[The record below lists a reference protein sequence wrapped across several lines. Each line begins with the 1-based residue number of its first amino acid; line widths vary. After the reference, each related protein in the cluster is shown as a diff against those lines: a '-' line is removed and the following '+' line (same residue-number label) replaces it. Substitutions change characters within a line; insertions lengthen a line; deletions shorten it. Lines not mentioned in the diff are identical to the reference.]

1 MRKTGADKTGIIK
14 TNNSEETDM
23 SVSFKDQVAIVT
35 GAGGGLGRSHALMLA
50 SHGAAVVV
58 NDFGGARDGSGGT
71 TEASEAVVREI
82 TAAGGRAIAN
92 AGNVASEADMAE
104 MVEQALSAFGRIDV
118 LINNAG
124 ILRDKSFAKM
134 EIEDFRRVV
143 EVHLMGTTIAT
154 KAVWAQMREQ
164 KYGRILVT
172 SSTSGSYGNF
182 GQSNYGAAKMGVLGL
197 MNVLHLEGAK
207 YGIHVNAIVPTAAT
221 RMTGDMMDPAMLE
234 LLAPDLVSPA
244 AVWLVSRDAPS
255 RTALLAGAGTVARLA
270 LVESQGVCFTGQEF
284 TPETVGARFDEIAS
298 LDGQIE
304 VMAGLD
310 HVDRIIANARAALAK
325 KD

>member
-1 MRKTGADKTGIIK
+1 MPI
-14 TNNSEETDM
+14 
-23 SVSFKDQVAIVT
+23 SFKDQVAIVT
-35 GAGGGLGRSHALMLA
+35 GAGGGLGRSHALTLA
-50 SHGAAVVV
+50 RYGASVVV

-82 TAAGGRAIAN
+82 TQAGGRAIAN
-92 AGNVASEADMAE
+92 AGNVTSESDMTA
-104 MVEQALSAFGRIDV
+104 MVDQALSAFGRIDV

-124 ILRDKSFAKM
+124 ILRDKTFAKM

-143 EVHLMGTTIAT
+143 DVHLIGTAIASR
-154 KAVWAQMREQ
+154 AVWAQMRQ
-164 KYGRILVT
+164 QNYGRILMT

-197 MNVLHLEGAK
+197 MNVLHLEGQK
-207 YGIHVNAIVPTAAT
+207 YGIHVNAILPTAAT
-221 RMTGDMMDPAMLE
+221 RMTGDMMDPAMLD
-234 LLAPDLVSPA
+234 LLAPELVSPA

-270 LVESQGVCFTGQEF
+270 FVESRGVFFGGQDF
-284 TPETVGARFDEIAS
+284 TPDAVGERFDEIAD

-310 HVDRIIANARAALAK
+310 HVERIIANARASQKGTA
-325 KD
+325 

>member
-1 MRKTGADKTGIIK
+1 MP
-14 TNNSEETDM
+14 
-23 SVSFKDQVAIVT
+23 VSFKDQVAIVT

-50 SHGAAVVV
+50 RHGAAVVV
-58 NDFGGARDGSGGT
+58 NDFGGGRDGSGGN

-82 TAAGGRAIAN
+82 TAEGGRAIAN
-92 AGNVASEADMAE
+92 AGNVTSEADMAA
-104 MVEQALSAFGRIDV
+104 MVEQTLSAFGRIDV

-134 EIEDFRRVV
+134 EIDDFRRVV
-143 EVHLMGTTIAT
+143 DVHLLGTAVAT
-154 KAVWAQMREQ
+154 KAVWATMREQ
-164 KYGRILVT
+164 AYGRILVT

-182 GQSNYGAAKMGVLGL
+182 GQANYGAAKMGVLGL

-207 YGIHVNAIVPTAAT
+207 YGIQLNAILPTAAT
-221 RMTGDMMDPAMLE
+221 RMTGDMMDPAMLD
-234 LLAPDLVSPA
+234 LLTPELVSPA

-255 RTALLAGAGTVARLA
+255 RTALLAGAGTVSRLA
-270 LVESQGVCFTGQEF
+270 LVESQGVCFAGTDF
-284 TPETVGARFDEIAS
+284 TPDTVGERFEEIAS

-310 HVDRIIANARAALAK
+310 HVDRIIANARAALATK
-325 KD
+325 G

>member
-1 MRKTGADKTGIIK
+1 MP
-14 TNNSEETDM
+14 
-23 SVSFKDQVAIVT
+23 VSFKDQVAIVT

-50 SHGAAVVV
+50 RHGAAVVV
-58 NDFGGARDGSGGT
+58 NDFGGGRDGSGGT

-82 TAAGGRAIAN
+82 TAEGGRAIAN
-92 AGNVASEADMAE
+92 AGNVTSEADMAAL
-104 MVEQALSAFGRIDV
+104 VDQTLSAFGRIDV

-134 EIEDFRRVV
+134 EIDDFRRVV
-143 EVHLMGTTIAT
+143 DVHLLGTAIAT
-154 KAVWAQMREQ
+154 KAVWVQMREQ
-164 KYGRILVT
+164 GYGRILVT

-182 GQSNYGAAKMGVLGL
+182 GQANYGAAKMGVLGL
-197 MNVLHLEGAK
+197 MNVLHFEGAK
-207 YGIHVNAIVPTAAT
+207 YGIHLNAILPTAAT

-234 LLAPDLVSPA
+234 LLAPELVSPA

-270 LVESQGVCFTGQEF
+270 LVESQGVCFAGTEF
-284 TPETVGARFDEIAS
+284 TPSAVGDRFDEIAS

-310 HVDRIIANARAALAK
+310 HVDRIIANARAALAEK
-325 KD
+325 G

>member
-1 MRKTGADKTGIIK
+1 MP
-14 TNNSEETDM
+14 
-23 SVSFKDQVAIVT
+23 VSFKDQVAIVT

-50 SHGAAVVV
+50 RHGAAVVV
-58 NDFGGARDGSGGT
+58 NDFGGGRDGSGGN

-82 TAAGGRAIAN
+82 TAEGGRAIAN
-92 AGNVASEADMAE
+92 AGNVTSEADMAAL
-104 MVEQALSAFGRIDV
+104 VEQTLSAFGRIDV

-134 EIEDFRRVV
+134 EIDDFRRVV
-143 EVHLMGTTIAT
+143 DVHLLGTAVAT
-154 KAVWAQMREQ
+154 KAVWAKMREQ
-164 KYGRILVT
+164 AYGRILVT

-182 GQSNYGAAKMGVLGL
+182 GQANYGAAKMGVLGL
-197 MNVLHLEGAK
+197 MNVLHFEGAK
-207 YGIHVNAIVPTAAT
+207 YGIHLNAILPTAAT
-221 RMTGDMMDPAMLE
+221 RMTGDMMDPAMLD
-234 LLAPDLVSPA
+234 LLTPELVSPA

-255 RTALLAGAGTVARLA
+255 RTALLAGAGTVSRLA
-270 LVESQGVCFTGQEF
+270 LVESQGVCFAGTDF
-284 TPETVGARFDEIAS
+284 TPDTVGERFEEIAS

-310 HVDRIIANARAALAK
+310 HVDRIIANARTALAT

>member
-1 MRKTGADKTGIIK
+1 MRKTGADNTGIIK
-14 TNNSEETDM
+14 TNSSEEIDM

-35 GAGGGLGRSHALMLA
+35 GAGGGLGRSHALTLA
-50 SHGAAVVV
+50 RHGAAVVV

-221 RMTGDMMDPAMLE
+221 RMTGDMMDPEMLE

-270 LVESQGVCFTGQEF
+270 LVESQGVCFAGQEF

-310 HVDRIIANARAALAK
+310 HVDRIVANARAALAK

>member
-1 MRKTGADKTGIIK
+1 MT
-14 TNNSEETDM
+14 
-23 SVSFKDQVAIVT
+23 VSFKDQVAIVT

-270 LVESQGVCFTGQEF
+270 LVESQGVCFAGQEF

-310 HVDRIIANARAALAK
+310 HVDRIVAHARAALAK

>member
-1 MRKTGADKTGIIK
+1 MP
-14 TNNSEETDM
+14 
-23 SVSFKDQVAIVT
+23 VSFKDQVAIIT

-50 SHGAAVVV
+50 RHGAAVVV
-58 NDFGGARDGSGGT
+58 NDFGGGRDGSGGT

-82 TAAGGRAIAN
+82 TAEGGRAIAN
-92 AGNVASEADMAE
+92 AGNVTSEADMAE
-104 MVEQALSAFGRIDV
+104 MVDQTLSAFGRIDV

-134 EIEDFRRVV
+134 EIDDFRRVV
-143 EVHLMGTTIAT
+143 DVHLLGTAIAT
-154 KAVWAQMREQ
+154 KAVWGQMRDQ
-164 KYGRILVT
+164 GYGRILVT

-182 GQSNYGAAKMGVLGL
+182 GQANYGAAKMGVLGL
-197 MNVLHLEGAK
+197 MNVLHFEGAK
-207 YGIHVNAIVPTAAT
+207 YGIHLNAILPTAAT

-234 LLAPDLVSPA
+234 LLAPELVSPA

-270 LVESQGVCFTGQEF
+270 LVESQGVCFAGTEF
-284 TPETVGARFDEIAS
+284 TPSTVGERFDEIAS
-298 LDGQIE
+298 LEGQIE

-310 HVDRIIANARAALAK
+310 HVDRIIANARAALAEK
-325 KD
+325 G

>member
-1 MRKTGADKTGIIK
+1 
-14 TNNSEETDM
+14 M

-35 GAGGGLGRSHALMLA
+35 GAGGGLGRSHALTLA
-50 SHGAAVVV
+50 RHGAAVVV

-82 TAAGGRAIAN
+82 TAAGGRAIAS
-92 AGNVASEADMAE
+92 AGNVASEAEMAE

-234 LLAPDLVSPA
+234 LLAPELVSPA

-270 LVESQGVCFTGQEF
+270 LVESQGVCFAGQEF
-284 TPETVGARFDEIAS
+284 TPETVGDRFDEIAS

-310 HVDRIIANARAALAK
+310 HVDRIIANARAALVK

>member
-1 MRKTGADKTGIIK
+1 ML
-14 TNNSEETDM
+14 
-23 SVSFKDQVAIVT
+23 VSFKDQVAIVT

-50 SHGAAVVV
+50 RHGAAVVV

-104 MVEQALSAFGRIDV
+104 MVDQALSAFGRIDV

-234 LLAPDLVSPA
+234 LLAPELVSPA

-284 TPETVGARFDEIAS
+284 TPETVGARFEEIAS

-310 HVDRIIANARAALAK
+310 HVDRIIANARAAMAK
-325 KD
+325 EG